1 MNHIVRMKT
10 WEQEME
16 KAGSSLAVKTKEKDG
31 RSDQTLPDFW
41 EIVFDIHTV
50 RLRNKSRDFQI
61 KSHNAGYSQEA
72 FADIYLTFGM

>member
-10 WEQEME
+10 WEKEME
-16 KAGSSLAVKTKEKDG
+16 KAGNSLAVKPKEKEG

-41 EIVFDIHTV
+41 EEVFDIHTV

-61 KSHNAGYSQEA
+61 KSHNAG
-72 FADIYLTFGM
+72 